1 MLNSLIDD
9 SLTGSSTASG
19 RDDGIKDV
27 DQRKTRLATLEQG
40 YRTQVGALDT
50 LKRRLTTTS
59 TFLTQ
64 QLARLQSGKKRA
76 REDGRMNPTVGR
88 ALKVHARTRVATGVT
103 ATPPSRLVVLLHD
116 GAIKAAAA
124 AKTALAQG
132 NAGARSAAICKAIS
146 IIQRG
151 LRPVLNVNGGSDM
164 AADLMGLYE
173 YIVNRLLY
181 ANLRKHTPSLGE
193 VVHLLEEL
201 REAWEALE
209 CNTRAVREEQL
220 PQRVR
225 GIAPSHDRI

>member
-50 LKRRLTTTS
+50 LKRRITTTS

-64 QLARLQSGKKRA
+64 QLARLQRVKKGTG
-76 REDGRMNPTVGR
+76 GRTMNPRVGR
-88 ALKVHARTRVATGVT
+88 ALKGHARAQVAKDVA
-103 ATPPSRLVVLLHD
+103 ATTPSRLVVLLHD
-116 GAIKAAAA
+116 GAIKAAEA

-132 NAGARSAAICKAIS
+132 NVGARSAAICKAIS
-146 IIQRG
+146 IIERG
-151 LRPVLNVNGGSDM
+151 LRPALNVNGASDI
-164 AADLMGLYE
+164 AADLMALYG

-181 ANLRKHTPSLGE
+181 ANLRKHTASLDE

-220 PQRVR
+220 PQRAR
-225 GIAPSHDRI
+225 GIVPSHGRV